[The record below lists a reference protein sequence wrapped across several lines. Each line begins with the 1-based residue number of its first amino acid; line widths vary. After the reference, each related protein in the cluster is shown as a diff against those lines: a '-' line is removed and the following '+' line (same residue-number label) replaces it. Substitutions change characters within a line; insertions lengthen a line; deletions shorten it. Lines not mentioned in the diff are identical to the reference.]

1 MVAFAEIEARAA
13 ESKVVAPA
21 TIQWYADNEKIGK
34 DGDTYT
40 CACMV
45 CRQVFKNADP
55 VALIECA
62 EGCRTSHVHDKGVT
76 F

>member
-1 MVAFAEIEARAA
+1 MQKILILGGGFAGYHVA
-13 ESKVVAPA
+13 KGL
-21 TIQWYADNEKIGK
+21 EKQLK
-34 DGDTYT
+34 DGDAYT